1 MNNDELKTID
11 LDITETQEPETET
24 KDDGSADGEVIIEHI
39 DLPVEDKKKVEREQ
53 SFNKQERTD
62 RPYWYVV
69 YTYSGYENKVMD
81 NLLKTVDNHGLH
93 DVIYDVKVPMEET
106 IEVKNGKRKHVQR
119 KLFPGYVMVK
129 MYLTDESWYIVRNTR
144 GVTGFVGPAS
154 KPIPLSDEEVRQMGV
169 ENIPIK
175 LDIEVGESIIITSG
189 PFESFIGVVEDINFE
204 KQKLHVSVSMFGRD
218 TSVELDF
225 SQVKRI

>member
-39 DLPVEDKKKVEREQ
+39 DIPVEDKKKVEREQ

-129 MYLTDESWYIVRNTR
+129 MYLTDESPDGSGEYSDKAGYR
-144 GVTGFVGPAS
+144 GRRKHHNYERTF
-154 KPIPLSDEEVRQMGV
+154 R
-169 ENIPIK
+169 
-175 LDIEVGESIIITSG
+175 
-189 PFESFIGVVEDINFE
+189 
-204 KQKLHVSVSMFGRD
+204 KLHRSGGGHQLR
-218 TSVELDF
+218 EAEAAR
-225 SQVKRI
+225 KRFYVWQRYQRRA

>member
-39 DLPVEDKKKVEREQ
+39 DIPVEDKKKVEREQ
-53 SFNKQERTD
+53 SFNKQERTA
-62 RPYWYVV
+62 RPYRYVV

-129 MYLTDESWYIVRNTR
+129 MYLTDESWYIVSNTR